1 MFTSPCARCPRVFTF
16 PAETPHSQIDR
27 AMEIHCNVCPR
38 TIRYVLEVLSRL
50 ESSALTMPQC
60 RNEEPLWIDDHTPT
74 ASTSHIVS
82 EPIAYTQVVFAIPVN
97 NLTAITNTEDEIESA
112 KESVGRHCAR
122 GRTNMTE
129 DQRRRLLEEDEW
141 TARVEPRRVTCGACG
156 LTILLDQRPGQYGRR
171 GRYYPGPWMKHRR
184 RCQEIER
191 LEALA
196 TEVMFDLS
204 RVHR

>member
-16 PAETPHSQIDR
+16 PAETPLSRIDR
-27 AMEIHCNVCPR
+27 VVEIHSDVCPQ

-50 ESSALTMPQC
+50 ESSALTMPQH
-60 RNEEPLWIDDHTPT
+60 RNEDDHTPT
-74 ASTSHIVS
+74 AGTSHITS

-97 NLTAITNTEDEIESA
+97 NLTANVNTENGVDNAEG
-112 KESVGRHCAR
+112 SVGQHRAR

-129 DQRRRLLEEDEW
+129 DQRRMFLEADEW
-141 TARVEPRRVTCGACG
+141 AAEVEPRRVTCGACG
-156 LTILLDQRPGQYGRR
+156 LTILLDQRLGPHGRR

-196 TEVMFDLS
+196 MEVMSNLS
-204 RVHR
+204 RAHR